1 MEVLYWLEGLRTPV
15 LDQFFSLVTHLG
27 SETVFLAVAIIVFWC
42 VSKSGG
48 YYLLTVGF
56 FGTAIN
62 QFLKLVCR
70 VPRPWVRDPNF
81 TIVESAREAAGGY
94 SFPSGHTQNAMS
106 VLGCPARF
114 TKKTWLRAVCVVL
127 ILLVGLSRMYLGVH
141 TPADVGVSLVIGCV
155 LVFGVYPVFRKSG
168 DNPALMTGIL
178 AVLVAV
184 AVAFVLFVELNV
196 WSADVDGHNLASG
209 TKNAYLLL
217 GCAVGVLLSSVV
229 ERKYVHF
236 DTRGAWW
243 VQVVKTAVGLAL
255 VLGLK
260 AGLKPVLN
268 LVFNGHQVATA
279 VRYFLLVV
287 FAVCVWP
294 LTFRWFAGLKKK

>member
-1 MEVLYWLEGLRTPV
+1 MTVLYWLENLRTPV
-15 LDQFFSLVTHLG
+15 LDGFFSLITHLG
-27 SETVFLAVAIIVFWC
+27 SETLFLAIAIIVFWC

-62 QFLKLVCR
+62 QCLKLVCR
-70 VPRPWVRDPNF
+70 VPRPWVRDPDF
-81 TIVESAREAAGGY
+81 TIVESARADAGGY
-94 SFPSGHTQNAMS
+94 SFPSGHTQNAVS
-106 VLGCPARF
+106 ALGCPARF
-114 TKKTWLRAVCVVL
+114 TQKTWVRAVCVIL

-141 TPADVGVSLVIGCV
+141 TPADVGVSLVVGAV

-184 AVAFVLFVELNV
+184 SLAFVLFVEWNP
-196 WSADVDGHNLASG
+196 WPADMDEHNLAAG
-209 TKNAYLLL
+209 IKNAYLLL
-217 GCAVGVLLSSVV
+217 GCACGVLLASLV
-229 ERKYVHF
+229 ERKYIRF
-236 DTRGAWW
+236 DTRGVWW
-243 VQVVKTAVGLAL
+243 VQVLKTVIGLAL

-268 LVFNGHQVATA
+268 LVFNGHQIATA
-279 VRYFLLVV
+279 VRYFILVV
-287 FAVCVWP
+287 FSVCLWP
-294 LTFRWFAGLKKK
+294 MTFRWFAGLKKK